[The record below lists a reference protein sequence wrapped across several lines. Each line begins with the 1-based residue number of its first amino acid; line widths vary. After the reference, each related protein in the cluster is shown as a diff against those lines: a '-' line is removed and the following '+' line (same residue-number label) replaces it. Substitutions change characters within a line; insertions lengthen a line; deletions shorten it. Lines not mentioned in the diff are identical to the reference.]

1 MKITTHSRRLLAAAL
16 AVSTALTLTACGD
29 DEGDSKAGNLDTLN
43 VMATLFG
50 TAPSPT
56 GEIQTAVEK
65 LIGKKLNVTWVPN
78 ADYKDKFTVTLASN
92 NLPDVMVADE
102 KNPNFVKTAEAGAF
116 WDLTGKLD
124 KYENLKPA
132 DERVAKNSSVNGK
145 TYGIYRIRPIIRS
158 AISIRKDW
166 LEKVGLQPPKTI
178 PDLYKVAKAFTEQD
192 PDGNGKKDTYGLIIP
207 KWPNSTYGSASP
219 YDAFETWYGA
229 PNAWGKRDGKYVPG
243 FDTPEFLT
251 AQKELKKWVSEG
263 LVNPDF
269 ATLDT
274 ANWMDPFVQGKGGII
289 IDVDV
294 RATQLF
300 DLFKEKDPKD
310 FDKVLMVGNMA
321 RGDGQKFS
329 LPFTGYNSVLAIS
342 KQRIRTEEQLDEVLS
357 TLNKLESKEG
367 SVLLTNGIEGR
378 NFKKES
384 LDGTDWAVP
393 LNQEDP
399 QVKVIQNDV
408 DKAFIQLGTRAS
420 VGLGAY
426 PLKPAD
432 APKLALIQQRKPME
446 EEDLKTAVFN
456 DVLPVLPSSKT
467 YLAKNAQLE
476 SIIGDARVKYLSGQ
490 IDEAGLKAEIQR
502 WYDGGGKDITAEV
515 NELLK

>member
-1 MKITTHSRRLLAAAL
+1 MTMTTHARRWLAAAL
-16 AVSTALTLTACGD
+16 AAATGFSLAACGAD
-29 DEGDSKAGNLDTLN
+29 GESGDLGTLN
-43 VMATLFG
+43 VMATLYG
-50 TAPSPT
+50 TAPSPA

-65 LIGKKLNVTWVPN
+65 LIGKKLAITWVPN
-78 ADYKDKFTVTLASN
+78 ADYQDKVNVTLASN
-92 NLPDVMVADE
+92 SLPDVMVVNE
-102 KNPNFVKTAEAGAF
+102 KSPAFIKTAEAGAF

-124 KYENLKPA
+124 KYENLKAA
-132 DERVAKNSSVNGK
+132 DERTARNSSVNGK
-145 TYGIYRIRPIIRS
+145 TYGIYRIRPAIRS

-166 LEKVGLQPPKTI
+166 LAKVGLQPPKTV
-178 PDLYKVAKAFTEQD
+178 PELYQIAKAFTERD

-207 KWPNSTYGSASP
+207 KWPGSTYGSASP

-229 PNAWGKRDGKYVPG
+229 PNGWGKRNGKYVPG

-251 AQKELKKWVSEG
+251 AEKELKKWVSEG

-300 DLFKEKDPKD
+300 DLFREKDAKD
-310 FDKVLMVGNMA
+310 ADKVLMVGNLG

-329 LPFTGYNSVLAIS
+329 LPFTGYKDVLAIS
-342 KQRIRTEEQLDEVLS
+342 KQRIRTAEQLDEVLA
-357 TLNKLESKEG
+357 TLNKLESHEG

-378 NFKKES
+378 NFRR
-384 LDGTDWAVP
+384 DGDWAV
-393 LNQEDP
+393 LINQDDP
-399 QVKVIQNDV
+399 QVKVVQNDV

-426 PLKPAD
+426 PLKPEEPA
-432 APKLALIQQRKPME
+432 KLALIEQRKPME
-446 EEDLKTAVFN
+446 DEDLKTAVFN
-456 DVLPVLPSSKT
+456 DVYPVLPASKT
-467 YLAKNAQLE
+467 YLAKNAQIE
-476 SIIGDARVKYLSGQ
+476 SIIGDARVKYLSGA
-490 IDEAGLKAEIQR
+490 IDESGLKAEIKR
-502 WYDGGGKDITAEV
+502 WYDGGGAQITQEV
-515 NELLK
+515 NDLLP